1 MRSTKLIIGCG
12 VHDTWNFYS
21 LSFFQTNE
29 SFFLVPK
36 PLRNVKD
43 SEKFW
48 RIDFH
53 KIEATILKGFSK
65 VIIKFLKVEKVIKKL
80 YNIGNNRLT
89 KLSIYVTPLP
99 FSPVQFQ
106 YNWHSTKETN
116 RSSHS
121 DTKKLDHFTTCN
133 IIV

>member
-1 MRSTKLIIGCG
+1 MSMILEIFTHCL
-12 VHDTWNFYS
+12 
-21 LSFFQTNE
+21 FFQTNE

-65 VIIKFLKVEKVIKKL
+65 VIIKFLKVEKVIKK
-80 YNIGNNRLT
+80 
-89 KLSIYVTPLP
+89 V
-99 FSPVQFQ
+99 VQYWQ
-106 YNWHSTKETN
+106 LQTN
-116 RSSHS
+116 KVEH
-121 DTKKLDHFTTCN
+121 LCYG
-133 IIV
+133 